1 MGKCNKWKW
10 CERHRRE
17 ELCYKSGIKY
27 LCCTWSGILLF
38 EATLRLDMNIIRPSV
53 FISSMWRL
61 VNCHSHTYK
70 LKKKNWKMKIKDFS
84 KTNQKCKITEQ
95 TATLK
100 TGEAGK
106 YRQTQSISIIDRSS
120 KQKISEDV
128 DYLKNTVNLTWDL
141 RIPSSNNSKI
151 HVLLELY
158 GTYNNIKVIF

>member
-70 LKKKNWKMKIKDFS
+70 LKKKTGKWK
-84 KTNQKCKITEQ
+84 
-95 TATLK
+95 
-100 TGEAGK
+100 
-106 YRQTQSISIIDRSS
+106 
-120 KQKISEDV
+120 
-128 DYLKNTVNLTWDL
+128 
-141 RIPSSNNSKI
+141 SKI
-151 HVLLELY
+151 FPRPIKNVKLQSKLPPSKLEKQANIDKHNQYPLLIDQANRKSVKMLITWKTLSIWPE
-158 GTYNNIKVIF
+158 I